1 MSKKNRQVTT
11 RFSDEIGSQITEQR
25 LIFMARSSI
34 LPPPKEL
41 KEYEEILPG
50 ITERLLAVF
59 EKQQEHRFSLEKNAV
74 FTGSKRTLRGQIFA
88 FILGAITIAGG
99 LFLIIKD
106 KNVQG
111 YSLIVGSTATLAGV
125 FIYGK
130 RQNEKERIEKTRLNP
145 ERK

>member
-50 ITERLLAVF
+50 ITERVLAVF

-74 FTGSKRTLRGQIFA
+74 FSGSKRTLRGQIFA
-88 FILGAITIAGG
+88 FILGAITIVGG
-99 LFLIIKD
+99 IFLIIKD
-106 KNVQG
+106 KNIQG
-111 YSLIVGSTATLAGV
+111 YTLIVGSAATLAGV

-130 RQNEKERIEKTRLNP
+130 RQNEKERIEKARLNP
-145 ERK
+145 EKN